1 MHDHQQG
8 GGAVGGGAVESEP
21 VLCSGWSTAL
31 AEPTAGTAPVARSW
45 LAVEQPGPWGRAA
58 LGQSHLDPALGQ
70 ALDLRSAGS
79 GTKVVLVRRPGRH
92 PDDHV
97 LHRREV
103 LVAHTVPGRTWLRRA
118 WVEDP
123 AVLLELDLAALGR
136 GEADALSPLGPV
148 ETVEDPVL
156 LVCTNGRR
164 DRCCAI
170 LGRPLAEALARD
182 ERWHEHVLEVTHL
195 GGHRFSPTAV
205 LLPWGLAYGRLD
217 QAAAH
222 ELLAG
227 AGQGRMLLEGL
238 RGRSTWDR
246 AGQAAE
252 AAVRQAEELT
262 GLDDVVAVRRLPDL
276 STEHGEHGEHAVRE
290 VAAADGRRWQVA
302 LDVVAAQPPR
312 PESCGKAPA
321 RPEHFLAGQPRRV

>member
-1 MHDHQQG
+1 
-8 GGAVGGGAVESEP
+8 
-21 VLCSGWSTAL
+21 
-31 AEPTAGTAPVARSW
+31 VARTW

-58 LGQSHLDPALGQ
+58 LEQSHLDPALGQ
-70 ALDLRSAGS
+70 ALDLRSAGN
-79 GTKVVLVRRPGRH
+79 GTRVVLVRRPGRH
-92 PDDHV
+92 PDDHAV
-97 LHRREV
+97 HRREV
-103 LVAHTVPGRTWLRRA
+103 LVAHTVPGRSWLRRA

-123 AVLLELDLAALGR
+123 AVLLDLDLAALGR
-136 GEADALSPLGPV
+136 GEADALAPFGAAEAVESLPGPA
-148 ETVEDPVL
+148 L

-170 LGRPLAEALARD
+170 LGRPLAEALAHD
-182 ERWHEHVLEVTHL
+182 PRWGDRVLEVTHL

-217 QAAAH
+217 EAAAH

-227 AGQGRMLLEGL
+227 AGQGRMPLTGL

-252 AAVRQAEELT
+252 AAVREATGLT
-262 GLDDVVAVRRLPDL
+262 GLDDVVAVRRLPDRP
-276 STEHGEHGEHAVRE
+276 GERGERVVRQVE
-290 VAAADGRRWQVA
+290 AADGRRWQVA
-302 LDVVAAQPPR
+302 LDVVAAEPPR

-321 RPEHFLAGQPRRV
+321 RPEHFLAGQPRPV

>member
-1 MHDHQQG
+1 MSPARG
-8 GGAVGGGAVESEP
+8 LESEP

-31 AEPTAGTAPVARSW
+31 GEPTAGTAPVARTW

-58 LGQSHLDPALGQ
+58 LEQSHLDPALGQ

-92 PDDHV
+92 PDDHAA
-97 LHRREV
+97 HRREV

-123 AVLLELDLAALGR
+123 AVLLELDLSALGQ
-136 GEADALSPLGPV
+136 GDADALSPLGATEPV
-148 ETVEDPVL
+148 ESVPGPVL

-170 LGRPLAEALARD
+170 LGRPLAETLARD
-182 ERWHEHVLEVTHL
+182 ERWHEHILEVTHL

-217 QAAAH
+217 EVAARG
-222 ELLAG
+222 LLAG
-227 AGQGRMLLEGL
+227 AGQGRTPLEGL

-246 AGQAAE
+246 AGQAAD
-252 AAVRQAEELT
+252 AAVREANGLT

-276 STEHGEHGEHAVRE
+276 PAPPGEGAGRAVRE
-290 VAAADGRRWQVA
+290 VEAADGRRWQVA

-321 RPEHFLAGQPRRV
+321 RPEHFVAGEPLQQ

>member
-1 MHDHQQG
+1 MPDHQEG
-8 GGAVGGGAVESEP
+8 GGEP
-21 VLCSGWSTAL
+21 VLCSAWSQQL
-31 AEPTAGTAPVARSW
+31 DEPTAGTAPVARTW

-58 LGQSHLDPALGQ
+58 LEQSHLDPALGQ
-70 ALDLRSAGS
+70 AVDLRSAGS

-97 LHRREV
+97 VHRREV
-103 LVAHTVPGRTWLRRA
+103 LVAHTGPGRTWMRRT

-123 AVLLELDLAALGR
+123 AVLLDLDLAALGR
-136 GEADALSPLGPV
+136 GDLRALAPLGPAEAV
-148 ETVEDPVL
+148 EPVEGPVL

-170 LGRPLAEALARD
+170 FGRPLAAGLARD
-182 ERWHEHVLEVTHL
+182 PRWGDRVLEVTHL

-217 QAAAH
+217 EVAAQAV
-222 ELLAG
+222 LAG
-227 AGQGRMLLEGL
+227 AGQGRMALAGL

-252 AAVRQAEELT
+252 AAVREAAGLT
-262 GLDDVVAVRRLPDL
+262 GLDDVVSVRRLPDL
-276 STEHGEHGEHAVRE
+276 SGEHGDRPVRE
-290 VAAADGRRWQVA
+290 VEAGDGRRWQVA
-302 LDVVAAQPPR
+302 LDVVAAEPPR

-321 RPEHFLAGQPRRV
+321 RPEHFLAAAPRPV